1 MYNVQWWLAMSEE
14 RLVAE
19 IDGELK
25 ELVKSDPRTIKEI
38 VESSLNREFQTSE
51 NAAIQRRLDEKK
63 QRKATLQ
70 REINERQAEL
80 AEVTDEINRLKSLL
94 ERQEE
99 KEDSRL
105 SEAVDALSNKPP
117 SVLQPDSQPVQY
129 WADELAMAP
138 ENLIAKI
145 KEESE

>member
-1 MYNVQWWLAMSEE
+1 MSEE

-63 QRKATLQ
+63 QRETTLQ

-80 AEVTDEINRLKSLL
+80 AEVQDEIGRLESLL
-94 ERQEE
+94 ERQEQQQ
-99 KEDSRL
+99 DSRL
-105 SEAVDALSNKPP
+105 SDAVNALSNKPP

-129 WADELAMAP
+129 WADELAMSP
-138 ENLIAKI
+138 EELVAKI